1 MGDKLYRIP
10 PIVWQPSPVNPK
22 QSLISTNTI
31 IKYTIQSRN
40 GYYYVFYGNGR
51 AKEFKTLEDAQYWVQ
66 NIHYK
71 AKISKYLE
79 EVTNG

>member
-1 MGDKLYRIP
+1 MEDKLYHIP

-22 QSLISTNTI
+22 QSLISTNTVV
-31 IKYTIQSRN
+31 KYTIQSRD

-51 AKEFKTLEDAQYWVQ
+51 AKEFKSLEDAQDWVQ

>member
-1 MGDKLYRIP
+1 MEDKLYRIP
-10 PIVWQPSPVNPK
+10 SIVWRPSPVYPK

-31 IKYTIQSRN
+31 IKYTIQNRN

-51 AKEFKTLEDAQYWVQ
+51 AKEFKTLKDAQDWVQ
-66 NIHYK
+66 NTHYK

>member
-1 MGDKLYRIP
+1 MEDKLYRIP
-10 PIVWQPSPVNPK
+10 TIVWKPSPVNPK

-31 IKYTIQSRN
+31 IKYTIQVRN

-51 AKEFKTLEDAQYWVQ
+51 AKEFKHLKDAQDWVQ

>member
-1 MGDKLYRIP
+1 MEDKLYRLP
-10 PIVWQPSPVNPK
+10 SIVWRPSPVYPK

-31 IKYTIQSRN
+31 ITYTIQSRN

-51 AKEFKTLEDAQYWVQ
+51 AKEFKTLKDAQDWVQ

>member
-1 MGDKLYRIP
+1 MDDKLYRIP
-10 PIVWQPSPVNPK
+10 SIVWQPSPVNPK

-31 IKYTIQSRN
+31 IKYTIQNRN

-51 AKEFKTLEDAQYWVQ
+51 AKEFTTLEDAQDWVQ
-66 NIHYK
+66 TIHYK

>member
-1 MGDKLYRIP
+1 MEDKLYRIP
-10 PIVWQPSPVNPK
+10 PIVWKPSPVNPE

-31 IKYTIQSRN
+31 IN

-51 AKEFKTLEDAQYWVQ
+51 EKEFKTLEYAQDWVQ
-66 NIHYK
+66 SIHYK

>member
-1 MGDKLYRIP
+1 MEDKLYRIP
-10 PIVWQPSPVNPK
+10 SIAWQPSPVNPK

-51 AKEFKTLEDAQYWVQ
+51 AKEFKTLEDAQHWVQ

-79 EVTNG
+79 EVNNG

>member
-1 MGDKLYRIP
+1 MEDKLYRIP
-10 PIVWQPSPVNPK
+10 PIVWKPSPVNPK

-31 IKYTIQSRN
+31 IKYTIQVRN

-51 AKEFKTLEDAQYWVQ
+51 AKEFKHLKDAQHWVQ